1 LRNEL
6 KRRLKAGERTLGLW
20 MSIESPIVSE
30 LLSGLG
36 FDWFV
41 FDLEHSP
48 LDVYTAQTLMQ
59 AMREETT
66 PIIRV
71 AWNDPVLI
79 KLALDVG
86 TYGVVI
92 PWVNN
97 REEARRAVEAC
108 KYPPEGIRGC
118 GPRRSA
124 LFDPEYFE
132 TANDEILVIAQIET
146 REAVENIEEIAS
158 VDGIDVFFIGPYDLS
173 ASYGYLGRLEAPPVQ
188 RAIERVL
195 EVAKEAGVAPGI
207 YGGGGKTPRERYD
220 EGFQFIALGD
230 DLDLLRHGA
239 REVLRPFR
247 E

>member
-1 LRNEL
+1 MRNEL

-124 LFDPEYFE
+124 LFDPEYFK

-220 EGFQFIALGD
+220 EGFQFIALGE
-230 DLDLLRHGA
+230 DLDLLRRGA

>member
-1 LRNEL
+1 MRNEL
-6 KRRLKAGERTLGLW
+6 KSRLKAGERTLGLW

-48 LDVYTAQTLMQ
+48 LDIYTAQTLMQ
-59 AMREETT
+59 AMRAETT
-66 PIIRV
+66 PIVRV
-71 AWNDPVLI
+71 AWNDPVFI
-79 KLALDVG
+79 KLALDIG

-97 REEARRAVEAC
+97 REEAVRAVEAC

-132 TANDEILVIAQIET
+132 TANEEILVIAQIET
-146 REAVENIEEIAS
+146 RKAVENIEEIAS

-173 ASYGYLGRLEAPPVQ
+173 ASYGYLGRPEAPPVQ
-188 RAIERVL
+188 KAIERVL
-195 EVAKEAGVAPGI
+195 EVAKGSGVAPGI

-230 DLDLLRHGA
+230 DLGLLRRGA
-239 REVLRPFR
+239 REVLRPFK